1 MASFIVTNKK
11 GDDTVPIPPSNSFP
25 ISTLAGSKCPPV
37 VYRNVDNLAYWDRP
51 DSGDDPTGPT
61 IGGGKTESKDAAP
74 DLNPLV
80 GDVIYADAALT
91 TLYVTS
97 FPGLDPSTHK
107 LDYNINKGDFITI
120 GPGSIIINTSCK

>member
-1 MASFIVTNKK
+1 MQGGMS
-11 GDDTVPIPPSNSFP
+11 
-25 ISTLAGSKCPPV
+25 
-37 VYRNVDNLAYWDRP
+37 RP
-51 DSGDDPTGPT
+51 
-61 IGGGKTESKDAAP
+61 IGGDNPGPGKKAAAP

-80 GDVIYADAALT
+80 GDTIYADAAMT

-107 LDYNINKGDFITI
+107 LDFNINKGDFITI